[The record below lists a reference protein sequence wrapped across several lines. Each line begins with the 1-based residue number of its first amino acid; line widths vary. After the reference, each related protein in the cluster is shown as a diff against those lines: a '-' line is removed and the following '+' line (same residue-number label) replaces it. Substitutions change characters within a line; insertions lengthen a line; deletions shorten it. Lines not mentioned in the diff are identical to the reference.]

1 VRWLGLDLG
10 GTNIKSVVVQTDGE
24 PVVVGC
30 DTSETGARDGPAAV
44 VERLASAGHAAIDR
58 WGPVDGCGV
67 GVPGTFDSDAG
78 TIELFPNLPGPWRG
92 QPMVEPLRVA
102 LDLPVSIIND
112 ARAFTL
118 AESRIGAAAGAS
130 TAACFVLGTGIGG
143 GVVVDG
149 RLHFGPHGRAGELA
163 HQIVVRDGPPCGC
176 GNRGCVEAVA
186 SSRALAALAGQ
197 PTIEDVFR
205 AAATGDQRAADAIE
219 TVADH
224 LGVAIANVITML
236 VPERV
241 VIGGGVAGAG
251 ADLLEPI
258 RRAVARHTV
267 LVPPDWYEIV
277 PAALGPYAGA
287 IGAALWSFDSQPEV
301 ANRARS
307 AASGGTQLAG
317 DRPVKPDRSPGGGLR
332 RSLRPPHPP
341 P

>member
-1 VRWLGLDLG
+1 MRWLGLDLG
-10 GTNIKSVVVQTDGE
+10 GTNIKSVVVETDGDT
-24 PVVVGC
+24 VVVGC
-30 DTSETGARDGPAAV
+30 DTTETGASDGPAAV
-44 VERLASAGHAAIDR
+44 VERLAGAGRAALDR
-58 WGPVDGCGV
+58 WGPADGCGI

-92 QPMVEPLRVA
+92 QHMVEPLQRA
-102 LDLPVSIIND
+102 FDLPVSIIND

-143 GVVVDG
+143 GVVIDG
-149 RLHFGPHGRAGELA
+149 RLHFGRHGRAGELA
-163 HQIVVRDGPPCGC
+163 HQIVVRDGPRCGC
-176 GNRGCVEAVA
+176 GNRGCLEAVA
-186 SSRALAALAGQ
+186 SSQALAALAGQ

-205 AAATGDQRAADAIE
+205 AAAAGDQRGMQAIE

-251 ADLLEPI
+251 TDLLEPI
-258 RRAVARHTV
+258 RRAVARHSI
-267 LVPPDWYEIV
+267 LVPADWYEIV

-287 IGAALWSFDSQPEV
+287 IGAALWAF
-301 ANRARS
+301 AC
-307 AASGGTQLAG
+307 SG
-317 DRPVKPDRSPGGGLR
+317 
-332 RSLRPPHPP
+332 
-341 P
+341 